1 MVTGKKGE
9 NNKATATA
17 DLECIEDTHLAP
29 PQDWVS
35 VQVLQEADT
44 KTGLGVQGIYYEK
57 HL

>member
-1 MVTGKKGE
+1 MQQQIWNALKTP
-9 NNKATATA
+9 TW
-17 DLECIEDTHLAP
+17 HLHK
-29 PQDWVS
+29 DWVS